1 MNISVIIPMYN
12 EEDNVEH
19 VVKITNEVMKNY
31 ADFEIIC
38 VNDGSSDK
46 TLERLEKEKEKY
58 PSLEIVTYRAN
69 RGMGYALKKGFEKAR
84 GDVII
89 TLDADMTFDPRDI
102 PKLME
107 KIDEYDMVIGSPYI
121 KGGELEGVPWYREI
135 ISRLGNFVLS
145 RSMPYNVKSTTTVFR
160 AYKKELLDSIDIESE
175 RMEIN
180 PEILAKAG
188 SLGYRVIEV
197 PVKLST
203 RIYGESKFNFM
214 SGAKGHFWLSAY
226 EKPFIIFGFFGL
238 LLIIIGLISGAY
250 ILNLFLNNRLDP
262 NRPLINMTVLL
273 VVSGLLVLLFGF
285 VSNQV
290 LQIKRE
296 ILKMRRDISK
306 IKKIESR
313 IDSDID

>member
-1 MNISVIIPMYN
+1 MMISCIIPMYN
-12 EEDNVEH
+12 EEENVKH
-19 VVKITNEVMKNY
+19 IIKLTDEVMQKY
-31 ADFEIIC
+31 ESYEIIC
-38 VNDGSSDK
+38 VDDGSKDN
-46 TLERLEKEKEKY
+46 TLDMLEKEKKKY
-58 PSLEIVTYRAN
+58 PAVNIVTYKHN
-69 RGMGYALKKGFEKAR
+69 RGMGYALRQGFEKAK

-107 KIDEYDMVIGSPYI
+107 KTDEYDLVIGSPYI

-135 ISRLGNFVLS
+135 ISKLGNFVLS

-160 AYKKELLDSIDIESE
+160 AYKKELLDSIEIESD

-188 SLGYRVIEV
+188 SLGYRIVEV

-203 RIYGESKFNFM
+203 RVYGESKFNFI

-226 EKPFIIFGFFGL
+226 EKPFLIFGFFGL

-250 ILNLFLNNRLDP
+250 ILNLFLKERLDP
-262 NRPLINMTVLL
+262 NRPLINMTVLF

-285 VSNQV
+285 VSNQI

-296 ILKMRRDISK
+296 ILRMRRDISK
-306 IKKIESR
+306 IKRIESR
-313 IDSDID
+313 IDSDIE